1 MGWLGGCRRAGLGVG
16 ASQCSP
22 FVLPAASPAARGGDP
37 AGKCALGTAK
47 GQPRGTSRIHW
58 VSGWAKLRSVKLIP
72 WLWLDPTS
80 STASS
85 FPTLFTV
92 PHSVPWF
99 ESRWI
104 GAWSWSLEHS
114 IPLTFENNP
123 RFVTTPRLLNLPRPG
138 SCPAPPGQPCQ
149 AQPRQEPH
157 QYFRMQPG
165 SPGSFQGPRGSMAN
179 KRLQEEDAPA
189 PAPLLPTLT
198 EPLSL
203 QKQLQSTELPLSRA
217 FPSIFRDWC
226 CRDPLHSLSTF
237 LCLMPTT

>member
-58 VSGWAKLRSVKLIP
+58 VSGWAKLRSVKLIS

-85 FPTLFTV
+85 FPTLSTV
-92 PHSVPWF
+92 PHSMPWF

-114 IPLTFENNP
+114 TPLTFENNP

-138 SCPAPPGQPCQ
+138 SCSAPPGQPCAGTAPPGASSIFQ
-149 AQPRQEPH
+149 DAAGKPWQLSGPPWINGKQKAAGGGCSSTGTAPSNAHRASLTPKAAPEHRASSRQSVPQH
-157 QYFRMQPG
+157 
-165 SPGSFQGPRGSMAN
+165 FQG
-179 KRLQEEDAPA
+179 LV
-189 PAPLLPTLT
+189 LP
-198 EPLSL
+198 
-203 QKQLQSTELPLSRA
+203 
-217 FPSIFRDWC
+217 
-226 CRDPLHSLSTF
+226 
-237 LCLMPTT
+237 

>member
-1 MGWLGGCRRAGLGVG
+1 MGWLGGCRRAGLSVG
-16 ASQCSP
+16 ASQCSL

-85 FPTLFTV
+85 FPTLSTV
-92 PHSVPWF
+92 PHSMPWF

-114 IPLTFENNP
+114 TPLTFEKQP
-123 RFVTTPRLLNLPRPG
+123 QICDDPEAVKPSSARELL
-138 SCPAPPGQPCQ
+138 CPSRAALRRHSPARSLINISGCSREALAAFRAPVDQWQTKGC
-149 AQPRQEPH
+149 RR
-157 QYFRMQPG
+157 RMLQHRHR
-165 SPGSFQGPRGSMAN
+165 SFQRSPS
-179 KRLQEEDAPA
+179 
-189 PAPLLPTLT
+189 
-198 EPLSL
+198 LSHS
-203 QKQLQSTELPLSRA
+203 KSSSRA
-217 FPSIFRDWC
+217 QSFLSAERSPAFSGIGAAVIPSTRSP
-226 CRDPLHSLSTF
+226 RSSV
-237 LCLMPTT
+237 

>member
-16 ASQCSP
+16 ASQCSL

-85 FPTLFTV
+85 FPTLSTV
-92 PHSVPWF
+92 PHSMPWF

-114 IPLTFENNP
+114 TPLTFENNP

-138 SCPAPPGQPCQ
+138 SCSAPPGPALRRHSPARSLINISGCSRE
-149 AQPRQEPH
+149 ALAA
-157 QYFRMQPG
+157 FRAPVDQWQTKGCRRRMLQHRHR
-165 SPGSFQGPRGSMAN
+165 SFQRSPS
-179 KRLQEEDAPA
+179 
-189 PAPLLPTLT
+189 
-198 EPLSL
+198 LSHS
-203 QKQLQSTELPLSRA
+203 KSSSRA
-217 FPSIFRDWC
+217 QS
-226 CRDPLHSLSTF
+226 F
-237 LCLMPTT
+237 L